1 MKERAILVDWSLYSA
16 NTHVQEFIKARE
28 GQARMVLLVTEPKT
42 NDYMYPTDYTATDDY
57 PTLGRDSI
65 DGIEW
70 DAVIRNTGDLADV
83 KFKENA
89 VTILKEVSN
98 LDPVIGLDKSSA
110 VNTVYRAQGV
120 LVTTEDF

>member
-42 NDYMYPTDYTATDDY
+42 NDYIHPADTLPTTQALDH
-57 PTLGRDSI
+57 P
-65 DGIEW
+65 EW